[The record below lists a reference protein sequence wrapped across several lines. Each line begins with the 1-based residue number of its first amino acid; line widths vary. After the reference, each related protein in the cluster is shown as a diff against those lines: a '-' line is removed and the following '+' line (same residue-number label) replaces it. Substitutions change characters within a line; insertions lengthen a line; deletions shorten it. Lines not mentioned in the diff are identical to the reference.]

1 MSAGK
6 DKAILRFAK
15 IKSKSDLGGALR
27 HNLREQPTSNAN
39 PDIENVI
46 AKGLDTVHACMDK
59 YSDRLGNQKVRKNA
73 VHAHEALVTG
83 SPEKMASMTRNEQ
96 MAYFKSALKWLNELH
111 GSSKNLVSCVIHFD
125 ETTPHMQAIYV
136 PIDDKGKLNSRAV
149 LGGHRNKLSDLQTE
163 FANDVAMKHGLTRGR
178 KKSGATHTALKDF
191 YADMPELEK
200 RAEELSKKIQ
210 QANMDLADLNTE
222 IVSRELQRDDLTSE
236 IGDLS
241 SRLKEMNQ
249 MSLDE
254 ARGFVDELEER
265 VKNDELRER
274 GISRPRR

>member
-27 HNLREQPTSNAN
+27 HNLRKQPTSNAN
-39 PDIENVI
+39 PDVENVV

-59 YSDRLGNQKVRKNA
+59 YSARLGDQKVRKNA

-83 SPEKMASMTRNEQ
+83 SPEKMKSMTRNEQ
-96 MAYFKSALKWLNELH
+96 MAYFKEALRWLNNLH
-111 GSSKNLVSCVIHFD
+111 GGVENMVSCVIHFD
-125 ETTPHMQAIYV
+125 ETTPHMQVIYV
-136 PIDDKGKLNSRAV
+136 PIDKKGKLNSRAV
-149 LGGHRNKLSDLQTE
+149 LGGHRNRLSDLQTE
-163 FANDVAMKHGLTRGR
+163 FANDVAAKYGLTRGR
-178 KKSGATHTALKDF
+178 KKSGAKHTALKDF
-191 YADMPELEK
+191 YAGMPELEK
-200 RAEELSKKIQ
+200 RAEELSEKIKQ
-210 QANMDLADLNTE
+210 SNMELNNLNQE
-222 IVSRELQRDDLTSE
+222 IAGRELQRDDLTSE
-236 IGDLS
+236 IDDLS

-254 ARGFVDELEER
+254 ARGFVEELEQKVR
-265 VKNDELRER
+265 NDDLRER